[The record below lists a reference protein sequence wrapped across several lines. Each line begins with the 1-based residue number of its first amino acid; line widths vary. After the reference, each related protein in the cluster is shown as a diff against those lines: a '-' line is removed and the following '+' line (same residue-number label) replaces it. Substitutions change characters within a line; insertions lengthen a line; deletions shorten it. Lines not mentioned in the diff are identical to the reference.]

1 MVRSAGVK
9 GMHSRDPSPWDRG
22 PSISPSTGM
31 PSRLSLVTTSSPT
44 LLAPTLTM
52 LELVILGNESR
63 LLPKS
68 GAGRRNVVVGRGESV
83 EREGWTQD

>member
-1 MVRSAGVK
+1 MVGSAGVK

-63 LLPKS
+63 LLPRS
-68 GAGRRNVVVGRGESV
+68 GARRRNVVVGRGESV